1 MPSLNSNFPGIP
13 DAHVPK
19 MHSGGEFVDP
29 TAQQG
34 TAISIA
40 KIFYWSIEPKNHE
53 FVGTNRPTD
62 FNIPRFS
69 INLFE

>member
-1 MPSLNSNFPGIP
+1 VNESDLGC
-13 DAHVPK
+13 
-19 MHSGGEFVDP
+19 EFVRP
-29 TAQQG
+29 TAQYG

-62 FNIPRFS
+62 FKIPQFS
-69 INLFE
+69 IDLFK